1 MAMAAHMQ
9 CNYPKCRCKHKR
21 NASDPHRP
29 TQPDRLADAIKLSH
43 ISRFLPFKQSLRSRS
58 GFATHWSTTH
68 TMFCSAVRY
77 GAACT
82 EHKPVIDQPPFC
94 WTADGS
100 NLDLFS
106 ESQELF
112 MAAALRNR
120 REQLFPHR
128 LSSSL
133 VCVTNAVLPILVL
146 VGLADLIAAAVT
158 AVSVV
163 DFTRVFFR
171 VVTPDADTSSQSL
184 HYWDLWACM
193 PLHGKAEG
201 RR

>member
-1 MAMAAHMQ
+1 MAMAAHVQ

-82 EHKPVIDQPPFC
+82 EHKPVVDQPPLC

-106 ESQELF
+106 ESQEPF
-112 MAAALRNR
+112 MAAALRKR
-120 REQLFPHR
+120 RAQLFPHR

-146 VGLADLIAAAVT
+146 VGLAALIAVAVT

-163 DFTRVFFR
+163 EFTRVFFASSLPMPTL
-171 VVTPDADTSSQSL
+171 VVRCL

-193 PLHGKAEG
+193 PLHGTAEG